1 MRRRFVIVNDGREYV
16 LVRAVVTY
24 VAQGE
29 GIRPLKEFFY
39 LGWRWKSGNI
49 AQLFKE
55 RAVARYNHSLERDGI
70 FLLTKGRV
78 EVFHRRFPLRV
89 HTAFRFLK
97 VKVQRRSLAVDVLIA
112 VVLCGAFGL
121 TTYAAQIAFPEC
133 LYSYYLIAYKFVPPY
148 FKIFVFQMACRFA
161 AVPYLTS
168 SRQTYA
174 L

>member
-39 LGWRWKSGNI
+39 LGWRWKTGNVT
-49 AQLFKE
+49 QPFKE

-70 FLLTKGRV
+70 FLLAKGRV

-89 HTAFRFLK
+89 QTAVRFLK
-97 VKVQRRSLAVDVLIA
+97 IKVQRRSLAVDVLVA
-112 VVLCGAFGL
+112 VVLCGAFG
-121 TTYAAQIAFPEC
+121 FPTDT
-133 LYSYYLIAYKFVPPY
+133 A
-148 FKIFVFQMACRFA
+148 
-161 AVPYLTS
+161 
-168 SRQTYA
+168 
-174 L
+174 